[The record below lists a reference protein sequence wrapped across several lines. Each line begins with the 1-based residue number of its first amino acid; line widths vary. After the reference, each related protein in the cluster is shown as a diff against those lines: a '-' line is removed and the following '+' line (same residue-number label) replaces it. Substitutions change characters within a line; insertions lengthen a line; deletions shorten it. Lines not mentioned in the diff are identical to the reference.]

1 MTIRDL
7 LTDSYDQD
15 GAVVTVPV
23 ATLVRN
29 LAGSCDVPFVDHGH
43 WLHDLM
49 IQKLMDEN
57 MGDLIDIV
65 LSEGL
70 TIPLNV
76 NYRDWDDAFYMGNG
90 NHRLILAL
98 LCGIEYVDVYVTNH
112 IDHERSGGYGWDFN
126 EENDDY
132 SEYLEDIYLEVL
144 SLTGER

>member
-7 LTDSYDQD
+7 LTDSYDND

-23 ATLVRN
+23 ATLVRT
-29 LAGSCDVPFVDHGH
+29 LAGSCDVPVVHYGH

-49 IQKLMDEN
+49 IQKLYDDN
-57 MGDLIDIV
+57 MGDLIDII

-76 NYRDWDDAFYMGNG
+76 NYREWEDAFYMGNG

-98 LCGIEYVDVYVTNH
+98 LCGIEHIDVYVT
-112 IDHERSGGYGWDFN
+112 DWTEHERSGGSEWCH
-126 EENDDY
+126 EENNDY
-132 SEYLEDIYLEVL
+132 YEYLRDIYVEVL